1 LPPACSLAAPGQ
13 VVVADSTRRLVGGLF
28 EVEDLGQQW
37 LKGFIEPVR
46 AHRVIR
52 PGEAEG
58 RFEAL
63 HGASLTPMVGRE
75 QEIALLFERWR
86 RAKAGHGHVV
96 LLSGEAGIGKSRL
109 ALALR
114 ERLRTEPGARLRD
127 YGSPY
132 HASSPLWPVIDQLE
146 RATGLTRDEA
156 AATKLARLEALL
168 DQAVVDVEAVAPVF
182 AELLAIPT
190 EGRYPPVELT
200 PQQRKGPHILRRCW
214 ATSRTWQGNK
224 GRC

>member
-63 HGASLTPMVGRE
+63 PGASLTPMVGRE

-96 LLSGEAGIGKSRL
+96 LLSGEAGLGKSRL

-114 ERLRTEPGARLRD
+114 ERLRTEPGARLRY

-146 RATGLTRDEA
+146 RATGLTPR
-156 AATKLARLEALL
+156 RGRR
-168 DQAVVDVEAVAPVF
+168 DQARQARGAARPSR
-182 AELLAIPT
+182 
-190 EGRYPPVELT
+190 GR
-200 PQQRKGPHILRRCW
+200 R
-214 ATSRTWQGNK
+214 
-224 GRC
+224 